1 MVQEKRSVGFTIMDL
16 KRGIG
21 EFKDVYEGGDVKV
34 SLIQ

>member
-1 MVQEKRSVGFTIMDL
+1 MVQEKRFVRLTIMDL
-16 KRGIG
+16 KRGIS